1 MRYSIEPRD
10 MDKNISQN
18 VSGKYGQKRFNIATR
33 ATKLAKKFGADVLKI
48 TLKRAIQKT
57 AEATA
62 YLICNKIADKVTKV
76 SKNSPKTVKNEM
88 ENMEFDREIPKEIY
102 TL

>member
-1 MRYSIEPRD
+1 
-10 MDKNISQN
+10 MDKNIIQN
-18 VSGKYGQKRFNIATR
+18 VSRKYGQTLFNS
-33 ATKLAKKFGADVLKI
+33 ADALKI
-48 TLKRAIQKT
+48 DLKRAIQKT

-62 YLICNKIADKVTKV
+62 YFIGYKIADKVTKV
-76 SKNSPKTVKNEM
+76 SKNSLKTVKSET